1 MTPLLLSLFI
11 IPLCTSID
19 QKSIVFGAKNAEN
32 SGNNLRIFPHVVN
45 GHGMGLSGH
54 ASGALGGRGTQGEE
68 GQGPHPGGGPKD
80 PGDNGN
86 NGGSGNDERED
97 AVVIATSV
105 VGALIGLA
113 LIIFG
118 VIKCYCH
125 RRVVHQREE
134 VQNHT
139 AGEWA
144 PEYAPE
150 REVVDVISVSVSVED
165 DPKAP
170 SLSMERRQSG
180 LVLYKT
186 NDQPQSG
193 TRESD
198 RRRMSHS
205 GISGMSE
212 V

>member
-86 NGGSGNDERED
+86 NGGMLTFVSCIRCERVRVE
-97 AVVIATSV
+97 AGRGYYCIRIAD
-105 VGALIGLA
+105 
-113 LIIFG
+113 
-118 VIKCYCH
+118 
-125 RRVVHQREE
+125 
-134 VQNHT
+134 
-139 AGEWA
+139 W
-144 PEYAPE
+144 
-150 REVVDVISVSVSVED
+150 
-165 DPKAP
+165 
-170 SLSMERRQSG
+170 
-180 LVLYKT
+180 
-186 NDQPQSG
+186 
-193 TRESD
+193 
-198 RRRMSHS
+198 
-205 GISGMSE
+205 
-212 V
+212 